1 MDWIRQVCDVFL
13 TSPIY
18 LSLLLSELLK
28 KFNQNKEGD
37 KKVKTTHS
45 DSLNNKIKIKK
56 EE

>member
-37 KKVKTTHS
+37 KKVKTTHL
-45 DSLNNKIKIKK
+45 DSLCHKIKIRK